1 MGLRGPSVCSAPHYL
16 AAGVSAIAQRMQDPS
31 YEGCLDRL
39 ILPPHLSLTDVPVV
53 LRSPALPVMPH
64 RRGWFQ
70 GVVH

>member
-39 ILPPHLSLTDVPVV
+39 ILPPPSESD
-53 LRSPALPVMPH
+53 
-64 RRGWFQ
+64 
-70 GVVH
+70 